1 MAGIYLHIP
10 FCKQA
15 CSYCDFHFSTVL
27 SRKTEMVDA
36 ICVELE
42 LSKSYIDNEEITT
55 VYFGGGTP
63 SLLNENDV
71 VALLDKIHST
81 YTLSDDVEI
90 TLEANPDDL
99 TKSKLIELKRA
110 GINRLSIGIQS
121 FFDEHLKFMNRAHNR
136 VEAEN
141 CVKFAQDVGFNNLSI
156 DLIFGYKGLTEEQW
170 YTNLKKATAFNVAH
184 ISSYALTIEPKTAL
198 AYLEKKDPTLL
209 PPDKRVNEQF
219 FIADKHLIESGYNHY
234 ETSNYSKLGHQSK
247 HNTSYWQGK
256 KYLGVGPSAHSFNT
270 VSRSWNVSNNLK
282 YLKGISEGKIN
293 RSIEKLTV
301 KNQINESILI
311 GLRTIIGLNMK
322 EIELRFGQSI
332 VRQILK
338 ESKPFMAI
346 NQLKLEGDFLTIPKE
361 HWVVTDYISSLL
373 FVD

>member
-1 MAGIYLHIP
+1 
-10 FCKQA
+10 
-15 CSYCDFHFSTVL
+15 
-27 SRKTEMVDA
+27 MVDA
-36 ICVELE
+36 ICIELE
-42 LSKSYIDNEEITT
+42 ISKSYIDNEEITT

-71 VALLDKIHST
+71 VALLEKIRSSFT
-81 YTLSDDVEI
+81 VSDDVEI

-110 GINRLSIGIQS
+110 GINRLSVGIQS
-121 FFDEHLKFMNRAHNR
+121 FFDEHLKFMNRAHNSL
-136 VEAEN
+136 EAEN
-141 CVKFAQDVGFNNLSI
+141 CVKFAQEVGFDNISI

-184 ISSYALTIEPKTAL
+184 VSSYALTIEPKTAL
-198 AYLEKKDPTLL
+198 AHLEKKGTSLL
-209 PPDKRVNEQF
+209 PPDQRVNEQF
-219 FIADKHLIESGYNHY
+219 FMADKYLIESGYEHY
-234 ETSNYSKLGHQSK
+234 EISNYSKPGQQSK

-282 YLKGISEGKIN
+282 YLKGVADSKIDH
-293 RSIEKLTV
+293 SIENLSV
-301 KNQINESILI
+301 SNQINESILI
-311 GLRTIIGLNMK
+311 GLRTIGGLNMK

-338 ESKPFMAI
+338 ESKPFVAI
-346 NQLKLEGDFLTIPKE
+346 NQLKLEGGFLTIPKE
-361 HWVVTDYISSLL
+361 HWVVTDYISSSL

>member
-121 FFDEHLKFMNRAHNR
+121 FFDEHLKFMNRAHNS

-170 YTNLKKATAFNVAH
+170 YTDLKKATAF
-184 ISSYALTIEPKTAL
+184 
-198 AYLEKKDPTLL
+198 LL
-209 PPDKRVNEQF
+209 F
-219 FIADKHLIESGYNHY
+219 LI
-234 ETSNYSKLGHQSK
+234 
-247 HNTSYWQGK
+247 
-256 KYLGVGPSAHSFNT
+256 FC
-270 VSRSWNVSNNLK
+270 
-282 YLKGISEGKIN
+282 
-293 RSIEKLTV
+293 
-301 KNQINESILI
+301 NQI
-311 GLRTIIGLNMK
+311 
-322 EIELRFGQSI
+322 
-332 VRQILK
+332 
-338 ESKPFMAI
+338 
-346 NQLKLEGDFLTIPKE
+346 
-361 HWVVTDYISSLL
+361 
-373 FVD
+373 